1 VSTEHV
7 ETMQK
12 VVADVATEFT
22 LYTQLFVMP
31 DTIDLLNKTASM
43 VFSSYQRSLL
53 NTIYI
58 SISRILDPATSGR
71 DKDSNLSFKFIIS
84 ELELTENKE
93 LSELL
98 SNTQQLFV
106 STGLKKYRNKVISH
120 NDLRT
125 INNKTQHLSLNYDYL
140 TLLIKNLWALLDMIR
155 FVSGETDVLVT
166 TGTEI
171 IMYDDGHNLL
181 NNLRKLHITS
191 K

>member
-125 INNKTQHLSLNYDYL
+125 INNKTQHLSLNYDDL

>member
-1 VSTEHV
+1 VSSEYL
-7 ETMQK
+7 EIMQR

-22 LYTQLFVMP
+22 LYTQLFVKP
-31 DTIDLLNKTASM
+31 ESIDLLNKTASM

-71 DKDSNLSFKFIIS
+71 DKDSNLSFKFLIS
-84 ELELTENKE
+84 ELEIAENKE
-93 LSELL
+93 LSKLL
-98 SNTQQLFV
+98 SNTQQLFI
-106 STGLKKYRNKVISH
+106 STGLRKYRNKVISH

-125 INNKTQHLSLNYDYL
+125 INNKTQHLSLNYDDL

-155 FVSGETDVLVT
+155 FVSGETDVLIT

-171 IMYDDGHNLL
+171 IMYDDGNNLL
-181 NNLRKLHITS
+181 DNLRKLHITS
-191 K
+191 C

>member
-1 VSTEHV
+1 VGEV
-7 ETMQK
+7 K
-12 VVADVATEFT
+12 
-22 LYTQLFVMP
+22 
-31 DTIDLLNKTASM
+31 
-43 VFSSYQRSLL
+43 
-53 NTIYI
+53 
-58 SISRILDPATSGR
+58 
-71 DKDSNLSFKFIIS
+71 IS

-181 NNLRKLHITS
+181 NNLRKLHITR

>member
-181 NNLRKLHITS
+181 NNLRKLHITR

>member
-1 VSTEHV
+1 MSSEHV
-7 ETMQK
+7 EKMQK

-43 VFSSYQRSLL
+43 VFSSYQRLLL

-58 SISRILDPATSGR
+58 SISRILDPPTSGR

-93 LSELL
+93 LSKLL
-98 SNTQQLFV
+98 SNTQELFV

-125 INNKTQHLSLNYDYL
+125 INNKIQHLSLNYDDL

-166 TGTEI
+166 TGTGI

-181 NNLRKLHITS
+181 DNLRKLHITS

>member
-1 VSTEHV
+1 VSTEHL

-84 ELELTENKE
+84 ELELTENRE

-106 STGLKKYRNKVISH
+106 STGLKRYRNKVISH
-120 NDLRT
+120 NDLQT
-125 INNKTQHLSLNYDYL
+125 INNKTQHLSLNYDDL
-140 TLLIKNLWALLDMIR
+140 TLLIKNLWALLDLIR

-171 IMYDDGHNLL
+171 IMYDDGDNLL